1 MGNNRSKSASRARPN
16 EKQKFLFGRNDDL
29 KNEITFYSPKPHPKS
44 NLINTKETFT
54 TIPQNETLSQTTYTN
69 TNLKN
74 LNPSSLR
81 EINESIKNC
90 SFISEMCFLTK
101 TNLFFLQYSSLVY
114 NPENLNNKKETKF
127 YLDFPLLVEKSNEL
141 QFLVKTPKNSK
152 RRKENAAILLDKSN
166 AETNSEIKKN
176 HSSNPPGSFVKD
188 CTPKMHNTRD
198 LSSPKEDG
206 STPHFDKKFI
216 FIKKNNL

>member
-1 MGNNRSKSASRARPN
+1 MGNNRSKSASRARPH
-16 EKQKFLFGRNDDL
+16 EKLKFLFDRNDDS
-29 KNEITFYSPKPHPKS
+29 KSEIAFYSPKPLARP
-44 NLINTKETFT
+44 NLIKTKETFSN
-54 TIPQNETLSQTTYTN
+54 ISQNETLSKNTN
-69 TNLKN
+69 TNTNMKN
-74 LNPSSLR
+74 LNRSSLR

-90 SFISEMCFLTK
+90 SFISEMSFLTK
-101 TNLFFLQYSSLVY
+101 TNLFFLQFSSLVY
-114 NPENLNNKKETKF
+114 NPENLNNKKETK
-127 YLDFPLLVEKSNEL
+127 YYQDFPLLVEKSNKF

-152 RRKENAAILLDKSN
+152 RIKENFAVLDKSN

-188 CTPKMHNTRD
+188 GTPKMHNTRD

-216 FIKKNNL
+216 FIKKNK